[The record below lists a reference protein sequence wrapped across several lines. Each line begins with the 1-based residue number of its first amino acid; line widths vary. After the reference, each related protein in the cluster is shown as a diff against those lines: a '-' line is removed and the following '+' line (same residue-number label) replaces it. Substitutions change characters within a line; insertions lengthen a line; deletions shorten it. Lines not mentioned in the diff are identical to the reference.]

1 MIRGIFLNMVL
12 LTNLGEYDIIIVIV
26 YFVLQTGGN
35 KMTDIEKKFIAEA
48 IKEKYDEEQRKKR
61 RRMIEGHLVD
71 DDGKPV
77 VQE

>member
-1 MIRGIFLNMVL
+1 
-12 LTNLGEYDIIIVIV
+12 
-26 YFVLQTGGN
+26 
-35 KMTDIEKKFIAEA
+35 MTDIEKKFIAEA